1 MVNGIL
7 VFGGVPVDAR
17 LSTFRKILLPSF
29 LRVVSTSVTLRRP
42 YDPLKTSQTEYPTTQ
57 HHTALKRNLSFATV
71 RTPIS
76 PRSEVLIKG
85 VSQRIFVFKRK
96 QRQNTFRTSALKENV
111 CCHKVTKV
119 CENKWHNIVGP
130 KLAHAELN
138 VV

>member
-1 MVNGIL
+1 MI
-7 VFGGVPVDAR
+7 PSKR
-17 LSTFRKILLPSF
+17 LKPSTQQRSI
-29 LRVVSTSVTLRRP
+29 TLH
-42 YDPLKTSQTEYPTTQ
+42 K
-57 HHTALKRNLSFATV
+57 KRNLSFAIV